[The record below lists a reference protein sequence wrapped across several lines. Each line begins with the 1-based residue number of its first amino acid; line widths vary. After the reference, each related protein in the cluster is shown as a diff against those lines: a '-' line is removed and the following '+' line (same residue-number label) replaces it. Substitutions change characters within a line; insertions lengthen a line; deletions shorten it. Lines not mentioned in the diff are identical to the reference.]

1 MPATG
6 NKSFTSYRLSI
17 RYGADGFSFSVI
29 GIHDGAVVQT
39 DRFPVTDEKGAADIL
54 RQALRKPYLMDY
66 SFQAVELVADTQE
79 TIVPLEHFS
88 KADMLAYYRLS
99 FPSTVNGQWSTVN
112 GQRSMVNGQWS
123 MVNGQR
129 SMVNGQWSMA
139 DMQYQILTPV
149 EAAMIFRLDQDIL
162 RTVQECY
169 PDVKV
174 CCTDAQLL
182 ERFAARQ
189 EQRPA
194 PDADPQSDAHL
205 HAEPL
210 CDVHLHVDP
219 RRFFIAAFRRSKL
232 LYAASQAAAGDD
244 DRAFLLLGIWKAL
257 DLNPQRD
264 ALHIE
269 GASRELQKTIGEYIL
284 NISEE

>member
-29 GIHDGAVVQT
+29 GIHDGAVVQA
-39 DRFPVTDEKGAADIL
+39 DRFPVTDEKGAADVL

-99 FPSTVNGQWSTVN
+99 FPSTVNGQWSAVNGQRSTVN
-112 GQRSMVNGQWS
+112 GQR
-123 MVNGQR
+123 
-129 SMVNGQWSMA
+129 SMA